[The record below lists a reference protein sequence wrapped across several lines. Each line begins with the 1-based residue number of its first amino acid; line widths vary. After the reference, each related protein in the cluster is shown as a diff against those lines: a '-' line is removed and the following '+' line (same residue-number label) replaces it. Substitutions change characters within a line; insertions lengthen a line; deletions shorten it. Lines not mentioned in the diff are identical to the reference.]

1 MPSSH
6 RTKYFARSAC
16 LAATL
21 SGLSFVGLSFI
32 DSALASHGPGVGPGT
47 ASGFTQTVMAILVY
61 GAAALIIGTGLIGAI
76 RRH

>member
-21 SGLSFVGLSFI
+21 LSFVGLSFI
-32 DSALASHGPGVGPGT
+32 DPALASQGPGVGPGT